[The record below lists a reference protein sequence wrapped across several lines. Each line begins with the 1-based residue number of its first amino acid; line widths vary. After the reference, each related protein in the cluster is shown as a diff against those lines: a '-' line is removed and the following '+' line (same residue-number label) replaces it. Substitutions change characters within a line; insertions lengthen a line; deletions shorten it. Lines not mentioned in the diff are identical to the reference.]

1 MWTYPEYFDVIVIG
15 AGHAGCEAAHAAA
28 KMGCKTLLLTMNLDT
43 IAKMSCNPSIGGSAK
58 GQIVREMDALGGIMG
73 KIADS
78 SGINFR
84 MLNRSKGPAVW
95 APRCQSDRFVYSQEM
110 KFLLESTENL
120 SLMQGGIHKLVV
132 EDGKVTGVE
141 TPLGI
146 RYQGKTVVLS
156 AGTFMGGIIHIG
168 DKTTPGGRIGDSSSP
183 ISEQLKELGFTIARL
198 KTGTPPRIH
207 GKTIDFSS
215 LEIQETE
222 DDVHFSHHGVKKEL
236 EQIPCYITYTNEQT
250 QKIAEENLSRSAMY
264 SGNIQSVG
272 PRYCPSYEDKI
283 TRFKDRI
290 RHQIFL
296 EREGL
301 KTHEYYAAGIST
313 SLPFDVQ
320 VAMIKTIK
328 GLENAEIMRPAY
340 AIEYDYVTS
349 LQLKST
355 LETFRIKNLFFA
367 GQINGTT
374 GYEEAAAQ
382 GLIAGINA
390 AHNALGKSPFILPR
404 SSSYIGV
411 LIEDIITKEL
421 TEPYRMFTSRAEHRL
436 ALRYDNADTR
446 LTPIGHSLGLIS
458 DKDYQK
464 FLKEQEIIEQT
475 VALLNNTRKE
485 VEMKSLFLSTYLAR
499 PEKTYEDV
507 RALYPELLPE
517 LDSTLAKRVEI
528 EVKYS
533 GYIMRQAKL
542 LEKLE
547 KLDSFSI
554 PDDVDYLNMKTLRKE
569 SSMRLSKIRPQNLGH
584 ASRIE
589 GVTSADISILMITF
603 GY

>member
-15 AGHAGCEAAHAAA
+15 AGHAGCEAAYSAA

-58 GQIVREMDALGGIMG
+58 GQIVREIDALGGIMG

-95 APRCQSDRFVYSQEM
+95 APRCQSDRFVYSQDM

-168 DKTTPGGRIGDSSSP
+168 DQTTPGGRIGDSSSP
-183 ISEQLKELGFTIARL
+183 ISEQLKELGFNIARL

-207 GKTIDFSS
+207 GRTIDFSS

-236 EQIPCYITYTNEQT
+236 EQIPCYITYTNEET

-264 SGNIQSVG
+264 SGNIKSVG

-349 LQLKST
+349 LQLKAT

-390 AHNALGKSPFILPR
+390 AHNALGKAPFILPR

-446 LTPIGHSLGLIS
+446 LTPIGHLLGLIS
-458 DKDYQK
+458 DKEYEK
-464 FLKEQEIIEQT
+464 FLENQEIIKHT
-475 VALLNNTRKE
+475 VALLKDTRKE
-485 VEMKSLFLSTYLAR
+485 IEMKSLCLATYLAR

-507 RALYPELLPE
+507 RLLYPDILPNI
-517 LDSTLAKRVEI
+517 DPYLAKRVEI

-533 GYIMRQAKL
+533 GYILRQAKL

-554 PDDVDYLNMKTLRKE
+554 PDGVDYLNMKTLRKE
-569 SSMRLSKIRPQNLGH
+569 SSMRLAKIRPQNLGH